1 MKKSEEE
8 ARRRVMIPF
17 LIFVSLHC
25 LQSEKSHHQAS
36 SLESGSGNSRQ
47 QASTHHVVAGPGSK
61 TTSAP
66 VVIKL
71 EIPEGK
77 PEVVKTIVEQ
87 VKQTLGKV
95 TTSQPKH
102 YTNSPKASTVSPL
115 HVTITSSTLSTPSP
129 VPSAEE
135 SSIFDS
141 NKQIPQSLYD
151 SIQQVIAQHLMNQQ
165 LGGQK
170 ESSSVPSTSTTP
182 AISDDDISTMTTVVP
197 TVADTVTPSSVS
209 PSQAILES
217 IPYNYFY
224 NQSGMDPVAG
234 GWPYPQP
241 WFQHPYAPYYPH
253 QPVYGPPINQTN
265 QYFPY
270 PSYPSYQPSWPAPS
284 NYSNAFAG
292 WYEWAYGGG
301 GAPSTAQPSTSPT
314 ASASTINHTVVTTPS
329 PTTAGSPTTARS
341 PTTVPARSPTT
352 VPVSK
357 PIGNSYYITVTTTS
371 AAPIVADPSTTPI
384 PPTQWTQSSSS
395 SYHYSPLPG
404 VASNPSG
411 GGSDDGFDLLRTK
424 TTQPDTPQ
432 IQVYIVQGPNGP
444 QVQTKTLNP
453 KDGSKQPN
461 VQVYVIDEK
470 HQKGNPNKQYYQY
483 SHDTNNNYQVDE
495 SRRETTMTPPES
507 DLYIKDEVSQYS
519 GHQQPPLPSLSTG
532 DIRSQSSQSKVS
544 PSLQSLYNSGHPE
557 LKNFT
562 DSAVPE
568 SACTRPGL
576 FQHPNDCNKFYECYF
591 DRYTKKYTLHLF
603 ECPVKVAF
611 DSRIV
616 GCSGPHDPTVCV
628 QY

>member
-1 MKKSEEE
+1 
-8 ARRRVMIPF
+8 MIPF
-17 LIFVSLHC
+17 LIFVPSYYS
-25 LQSEKSHHQAS
+25 QSEKSHQAS

-47 QASTHHVVAGPGSK
+47 QASAHHVVTAPGSK
-61 TTSAP
+61 TTTAP

-102 YTNSPKASTVSPL
+102 YTNSPKVSFSSTVSPL
-115 HVTITSSTLSTPSP
+115 HVTITSSTLSTASP
-129 VPSAEE
+129 VPSTEE

-141 NKQIPQSLYD
+141 SKQIPQSLYD

-165 LGGQK
+165 LGGGHK
-170 ESSSVPSTSTTP
+170 ASESSPVPSTSTTA

-197 TVADTVTPSSVS
+197 TVADTATPSSVS

-224 NQSGMDPVAG
+224 NQSGMDPAAG

-301 GAPSTAQPSTSPT
+301 ATPSTAQPSTSHT
-314 ASASTINHTVVTTPS
+314 AAASTINHTVVTTP
-329 PTTAGSPTTARS
+329 R
-341 PTTVPARSPTT
+341 PTTVPA
-352 VPVSK
+352 SK

-371 AAPIVADPSTTPI
+371 AAPIVTNPSTTPI
-384 PPTQWTQSSSS
+384 PPTQWTQPSST
-395 SYHYSPLPG
+395 SYHYSSPG
-404 VASNPSG
+404 VAASTPSG
-411 GGSDDGFDLLRTK
+411 GVGGGNDDGFDLLRTK

-470 HQKGNPNKQYYQY
+470 HQKGNPSKQYYQY
-483 SHDTNNNYQVDE
+483 SHDTNTNYQVDE

-562 DSAVPE
+562 DAAVPE

>member
-1 MKKSEEE
+1 M
-8 ARRRVMIPF
+8 
-17 LIFVSLHC
+17 
-25 LQSEKSHHQAS
+25 
-36 SLESGSGNSRQ
+36 
-47 QASTHHVVAGPGSK
+47 
-61 TTSAP
+61 
-66 VVIKL
+66 IKL

-95 TTSQPKH
+95 TSSHAKQTTKSI
-102 YTNSPKASTVSPL
+102 ASTTVSPF
-115 HVTITSSTLSTPSP
+115 HVTITSSTLSPSP
-129 VPSAEE
+129 STEE
-135 SSIFDS
+135 SLFDS
-141 NKQIPQSLYD
+141 SRQIPQSLYD
-151 SIQQVIAQHLMNQQ
+151 SIQQVIAQHLLNQQ
-165 LGGQK
+165 LGGHK
-170 ESSSVPSTSTTP
+170 AAESSPVASTSTTQ
-182 AISDDDISTMTTVVP
+182 AISEDDISTMTTVVP

-209 PSQAILES
+209 PPQAILES

-224 NQSGMDPVAG
+224 NQSAMDPVSS
-234 GWPYPQP
+234 GWPYAQP

-253 QPVYGPPINQTN
+253 QPVYGHPSINQTN

-270 PSYPSYQPSWPAPS
+270 PSYPSYQPSWPAPA

-292 WYEWAYGGG
+292 WYEWAYG
-301 GAPSTAQPSTSPT
+301 APSTGQPSTQ
-314 ASASTINHTVVTTPS
+314 AAAASTINQTVAQSTTPS
-329 PTTAGSPTTARS
+329 SA
-341 PTTVPARSPTT
+341 TVPSEPS
-352 VPVSK
+352 VSK
-357 PIGNSYYITVTTTS
+357 AIGNSYYITVTTTAS
-371 AAPIVADPSTTPI
+371 APIVTSPTTTPM
-384 PPTQWTQSSSS
+384 PPTQWTQAGFSSQNHHYASASTVAPVSS
-395 SYHYSPLPG
+395 DES
-404 VASNPSG
+404 
-411 GGSDDGFDLLRTK
+411 FDLLRTK

-453 KDGSKQPN
+453 KEGSKQPN

-470 HQKGNPNKQYYQY
+470 HQQNQQHIPHKGGQNKYYQY
-483 SHDTNNNYQVDE
+483 SHDTNTNYQVDE
-495 SRRETTMTPPES
+495 SRRETTMTPPDG
-507 DLYIKDEVSQYS
+507 DLYIKDEVSQYNPPSSSSSSS
-519 GHQQPPLPSLSTG
+519 GHQPPLPSLSTG
-532 DIRSQSSQSKVS
+532 DIRSQSSQSKV
-544 PSLQSLYNSGHPE
+544 PSLQSLYNSAHPE